1 MTLFTFVQDALLL
14 IGPFATGLG
23 FGYCV
28 QLFHG
33 TDVLS
38 ILRNPSTF

>member
-1 MTLFTFVQDALLL
+1 MFIDLLTL
-14 IGPFATGLG
+14 IGPFVTGLG
-23 FGYCV
+23 FGWCC

-38 ILRNPSTF
+38 ILRNAPSTF